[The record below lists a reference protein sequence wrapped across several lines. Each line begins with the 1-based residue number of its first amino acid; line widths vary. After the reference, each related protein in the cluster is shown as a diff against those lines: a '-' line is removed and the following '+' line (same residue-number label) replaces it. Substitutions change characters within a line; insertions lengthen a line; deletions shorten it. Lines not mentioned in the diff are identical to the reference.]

1 MLIRTLFIV
10 LLLATLGAAIVHSTA
25 SLARA
30 EVHRRAN
37 IAADTAFNAA
47 VVVVQASA
55 VSAIAGG
62 ADPRALPTL
71 IPAVA
76 PTCAVATTESTGV
89 PNNGAACALT
99 TTTTIVPTTTQE
111 IGISPEGSGGGS
123 GSACAPLCAM
133 NAQENDAIAEGR
145 LAVHITVAVNG
156 GSGGSAGGGEIFAS
170 RDRYAIFRT
179 IRIPPYVTLAGT
191 RDATA
196 DAIAGGT
203 SEGDDTGTPSLT
215 TISVRYV
222 NASTGAGVDANAW
235 QSRSWNNLDTSGTT
249 WDP

>member
-37 IAADTAFNAA
+37 IAADVAFNTA
-47 VVVVQASA
+47 VVAIQAS
-55 VSAIAGG
+55 VVTAIAGG
-62 ADPRALPTL
+62 ADPRALPT
-71 IPAVA
+71 IVPTVA
-76 PTCAVATTESTGV
+76 PTCAAPNTESTGV

-99 TTTTIVPTTTQE
+99 ATTIIVPTTTQE
-111 IGISPEGSGGGS
+111 IGLSPEGSGSGS
-123 GSACAPLCAM
+123 GNACAPLCAI

-145 LAVHITVAVNG
+145 LAVHITVAVSGGNG
-156 GSGGSAGGGEIFAS
+156 GNVGGGEIFAS

-179 IRIPPYVTLAGT
+179 MRIPPYVTLAGT
-191 RDATA
+191 RDTTA
-196 DAIAGGT
+196 DAIAAGT

-215 TISVRYV
+215 TIGVRYV

-235 QSRSWNNLDTSGTT
+235 QSRSWNNIDTSGTA